1 MHILHALRVPAQQR
15 SKHVSGYHPRG
26 TNTMKG
32 WGDVGA
38 RSETFR
44 DVAECDVDISRQSRT
59 LLPRSICHR
68 SALPTTFP
76 FRFHSKR
83 TNFKGEKYASLL
95 SLKSIPRACENN
107 YYTNSINKI
116 ESLYANRQFKIL
128 SSRRNNTV
136 FSRKN
141 LKNSRI

>member
-32 WGDVGA
+32 WGDIGA

-83 TNFKGEKYASLL
+83 TNFKGEKYVLL